1 LIAALKRCAIERL
14 DSPAVTAG
22 GFMRKVLQDARY
34 GVRQLAKSPGFALTI
49 VLTLALGIGANTAI
63 FSVMNAV
70 LLRTLPVRD
79 PGQLF
84 YLTHEH
90 WPDNVGSTG
99 NSAQAYGIN
108 VYRRLR
114 ENRSAFSDLIAF
126 VPLSFSKTAV
136 RFGDTP
142 EEAEADEVSG
152 NFFSALGVGMAVGR
166 PFEPADEGAHSP
178 VAVLSYGYWTRRFNR
193 NAAVIGQSI
202 YLNGVPLTILGVA
215 APGFYGVESGGFATD
230 LWIPLQNRPELA
242 AWGMPEANGTLY
254 GNPNW
259 WMLMLLARLRPGVS
273 EEQALARMNPV
284 FAHAAY
290 ETLGQ
295 QKESKDRPLEL
306 EMVRA
311 QGLGMASPD
320 YERPLRVLMGMV
332 FLVLVIACVNIVM
345 LLMARNAV
353 REREF
358 ALRLALG
365 ASRWPL
371 FRQLLSE
378 SGILV
383 IAGAALGWM
392 FALEAT
398 QLLMHWSELEIS
410 LAPDRAVLMF
420 TLAISTLAAMLFGL
434 APLRAAATAPVS
446 LVLRSSGTQMTASR
460 GKMLSGKILLAL
472 QIGFCVVLLFGSGL
486 LLRTLENY
494 RTIDLGMRA
503 ESVLAFGVHPL
514 GSTTYAEKLAFYRQL
529 TERLRALPGVESLTM
544 AGNRPGSGWSDNN
557 ALTVDGRGYPF
568 DDGKNLLRSNDA
580 GPDFFTTLGIPIL
593 EGRDIRDSDT
603 KTAQRV
609 AVVNQTL
616 AERYLKG
623 TSPVGHTLGG
633 SKNPATI
640 VGVVRDSKYR
650 AAGEEKVA
658 MAWYS
663 YQQSDAIDDLDI
675 EVRVTGSAAGN
686 PTALLPAIRRVVREM
701 DPNIPLDK
709 PQVLSEAFQ
718 ESYLMPAL
726 FARLAALF
734 GGLAALL
741 VAIGLYGTLAYRVN
755 RRTAEIGV
763 RMALGAVRSQVLWMV
778 LRDSLYLV
786 AAGLAIGLPL
796 AWFASK
802 LMESMLYQTSVHDPV
817 SLIFAGVGG
826 VVVAVAAGLIPARR
840 AASVEPMNA
849 LRTE

>member
-1 LIAALKRCAIERL
+1 
-14 DSPAVTAG
+14 
-22 GFMRKVLQDARY
+22 MRKLLQGARY
-34 GVRQLAKSPGFALTI
+34 GMRQLAKSPGFALTI
-49 VLTLALGIGANTAI
+49 VLTLGLGIGANTAI
-63 FSVMNAV
+63 FSVMNAA
-70 LLRTLPVRD
+70 LLRTLPVRE

-84 YLTHEH
+84 YLTHGNN
-90 WPDNVGSTG
+90 PDNTGSTG
-99 NSAQAYGIN
+99 NSEQVYGIN
-108 VYRRLR
+108 VYNRLR
-114 ENRSAFSDLIAF
+114 EDRSAFSDLIAF

-136 RFGDTP
+136 RFGDVP

-152 NFFSALGVGMAVGR
+152 NFFSALGVAMAAGR
-166 PFEPADEGAHSP
+166 PFEPADEDAHSP
-178 VAVLSYGYWTRRFNR
+178 VAVLSYGYWTRRFDR
-193 NAAVIGQSI
+193 NPAVIGQSI
-202 YLNGVPLTILGVA
+202 YVNGVPLTILGVSA
-215 APGFYGVESGGFATD
+215 RSFYGVESGGQATD
-230 LWIPLQNRPELA
+230 LWLPLQNRPELPE
-242 AWGMPEANGTLY
+242 WGMPAATGRTLY
-254 GNPNW
+254 GEPNW
-259 WMLMLLARLRPGVS
+259 WSLMLLARLRPGVS
-273 EEQALARMNPV
+273 QQQAVARMNPV
-284 FAHAAY
+284 FSHAAY
-290 ETLGQ
+290 ETLGDR
-295 QKESKDRPLEL
+295 KESNSTPLEL
-306 EMVRA
+306 QMVPAR
-311 QGLGMASPD
+311 GLGMSSPD
-320 YERPLRVLMGMV
+320 YEQPLHVLMGMV

-345 LLMARNAV
+345 LVLARNAV

-365 ASRWPL
+365 TSRWPL

-383 IAGAALGWM
+383 VAGAALGWL
-392 FALEAT
+392 FALQAT
-398 QLLMHWSELEIS
+398 RLLMHWSELEIS
-410 LAPDRAVLMF
+410 LAPDRAVLLF
-420 TLAISTLAAMLFGL
+420 TLALSALAAMLFGL

-460 GKMLSGKILLAL
+460 GRMLSGKILLAL
-472 QIGFCVVLLFGSGL
+472 QIGFCVVLLFGSAL

-494 RTIDLGMRA
+494 RTVDLGMRA

-529 TERLRALPGVESLTM
+529 AERLRGLPGVESLTM
-544 AGNRPGSGWSDNN
+544 AGNRPGSGWADNN
-557 ALTVDGRGYPF
+557 ALTLDGRAYPF
-568 DDGKNLLRSNDA
+568 DNGKNLLRSNDA

-593 EGRDIRDSDT
+593 AGRDIRDSDT
-603 KTAQRV
+603 QTAQRV

-616 AERYLKG
+616 VDRYLKG
-623 TSPVGHTLGG
+623 TTAIGHTLGD
-633 SKNPATI
+633 SKHPVTI

-650 AAGEEKVA
+650 AANEDKVA

-663 YQQSDAIDDLDI
+663 YQQADAIDDLDI
-675 EVRVTGSAAGN
+675 EIRVAANAAGN
-686 PTALLPAIRRVVREM
+686 PMTLLPEIRRVVRQV

-709 PQVLSEAFQ
+709 PQVLSAAFE

-763 RMALGAVRSQVLWMV
+763 RMALGAMRSQVLWMV

-802 LMESMLYQTSVHDPV
+802 LMASMLYQLSAHDPV
-817 SLIFAGVGG
+817 SLIFAGLG
-826 VVVAVAAGLIPARR
+826 VAVVSLAAALIPARR
-840 AASVEPMNA
+840 AASNEPMNA